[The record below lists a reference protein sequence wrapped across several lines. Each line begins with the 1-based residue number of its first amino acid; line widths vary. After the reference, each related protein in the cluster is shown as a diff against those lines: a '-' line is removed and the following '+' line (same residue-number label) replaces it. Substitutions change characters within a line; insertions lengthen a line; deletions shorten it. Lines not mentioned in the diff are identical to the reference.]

1 MKENKDLIDSVENK
15 YIDQIKYHQDDITG
29 YKKSFEWLNSCLDNL
44 AKFYN
49 IRYTTDA
56 LKEAGVNEAG
66 ESVIRDL
73 INHTIQALID
83 FREERSK
90 EMYRSEGRIQ
100 QLNSTIKDLHK
111 SHEDMIKKEV
121 RSKVITNK
129 IADVKRDMDKRRK
142 ARSKKKEAI
151 KKPETKKE
159 TK

>member
-83 FREERSK
+83 FREVTDP
-90 EMYRSEGRIQ
+90 GL
-100 QLNSTIKDLHK
+100 LNGLCRDLTPLLMTIYTLQ
-111 SHEDMIKKEV
+111 V
-121 RSKVITNK
+121 L
-129 IADVKRDMDKRRK
+129 DVFQVVLVWLRN
-142 ARSKKKEAI
+142 
-151 KKPETKKE
+151 
-159 TK
+159 